1 MLCNLVCLKN
11 TSRRAKACCYH
22 YRLRAVNAHIC
33 NKDFIFY
40 LQDDY
45 FCSAQ
50 KADESSAKLSV
61 LSFYN
66 NIDKAQEVAEYVYK
80 NTGVEFSN
88 SSYNGN
94 KGGVFSV
101 VSILH

>member
-1 MLCNLVCLKN
+1 MH
-11 TSRRAKACCYH
+11 TSVVKI
-22 YRLRAVNAHIC
+22 LFFIC
-33 NKDFIFY
+33 KMI
-40 LQDDY
+40 Y

-50 KADESSAKLSV
+50 KADESSSKLSV

-101 VSILH
+101 VSILHLTASTLVDPKVL